1 MANSYLNRTPGST
14 TDAQRKQ
21 FTISVWVKR
30 STLLTGSDHQEVLSA
45 FATDQFGFRFQGD
58 NKLDIFD
65 YSVSGNNYP
74 LRLITNRLFRDTS
87 AWYNIVLQVDTPN
100 ATSSNRAKL
109 WVNGVQ
115 ETSFAT
121 ATYPSQDYTT
131 TWNKNGLHQIG
142 SKAWG
147 NSGNGSNFFDGY
159 LSHVAN
165 VAGSVVAPTSF
176 GQTDSTS
183 GIWKFKTP
191 SGITWGNNGFH
202 LKFEN
207 SANLGLDSSGN
218 SNNFTKNGNLIQSKD
233 TPSVGLCTLNP
244 NLPIP
249 SGFNITNG
257 NLSFACSGSQWQG
270 NVSSIAP
277 TKGKWYYECQYTT
290 GSGIKLDITR
300 QKPNM
305 INMATNNQSYGAYND
320 VGYGYQ
326 LNNSGID
333 YYCNNN
339 TCTTWNSSANGNS
352 TKIYMVCIDLD
363 NGKYWIGANGT
374 WANKTG
380 TANPATGT
388 DPLHS
393 FSATVN
399 GEPFFITLSAE
410 GTGSTHH
417 ANFGNGYYG
426 TTAVSTNSGNGY
438 SDANSEGKFSYQPP
452 SGYYALTTKNY
463 NTYG

>member
-1 MANSYLNRTPGST
+1 MSNSFLSRTPGST
-14 TDAQRKQ
+14 SDAQRKQ
-21 FTISVWVKR
+21 FTSSVWVKR
-30 STLLTGSDHQEVLSA
+30 STLLTGSNHQEVLSS

-74 LRLITNRLFRDTS
+74 LRLTTNRQFRDTS

-100 ATSSNRAKL
+100 STSSDRVKL

-115 ETSFAT
+115 ETSFGT
-121 ATYPSQDYTT
+121 ANYPSQDYTT
-131 TWNKNGLHQIG
+131 SWNRDGLHQIG

-147 NSGNGSNFFDGY
+147 NSGNGSDMFPGY
-159 LSHVAN
+159 LAHVAN
-165 VAGSVVAPTSF
+165 VAGSVVAPTVF

-183 GIWKFKTP
+183 GIWKFKPP
-191 SGITWGNNGFH
+191 SGVTWGDNGFH

-207 SANLGLDSSGN
+207 SGNLGLDSSGEG
-218 SNNFTKNGNLIQSKD
+218 NNFTTSGNLIQSKD
-233 TPSVGLCTLNP
+233 TPSIGFCTLNP
-244 NLPIP
+244 NLRIP
-249 SGFNITNG
+249 SGFTITNG

-270 NVSSIAP
+270 NVGSLAP
-277 TKGKWYYECQYTT
+277 TKGKWYYECKYTT
-290 GSGIKLDITR
+290 GVGIKLDIVR
-300 QKPNM
+300 QDPDM
-305 INMATNNQSYGAYND
+305 RNMATNNQSYGAYHGN
-320 VGYGYQ
+320 GYGYQ
-326 LNNSGID
+326 LNNSGTD
-333 YYCNNN
+333 YYCHNNS
-339 TCTTWNSSANGNS
+339 CTTWNSSRGNS

-363 NGKYWIGANGT
+363 NGKYWIGADGT
-374 WANKTG
+374 WFNKTG

-393 FSATVN
+393 FSGILN
-399 GEPFFITLSAE
+399 GDPFYITLSAE

-417 ANFGNGYYG
+417 ANFGSGYYG

-438 SDANSEGKFSYQPP
+438 SDGNSQGKFSYQPP
-452 SGYYALTTKNY
+452 SGYYALNTKNL

>member
-1 MANSYLNRTPGST
+1 MANSYLARTPSSAGN
-14 TDAQRKQ
+14 RK
-21 FTISVWVKR
+21 TWTWSGWVKF
-30 STLLTGSDHQEVLSA
+30 SQTPGAAGAILFSA
-45 FATDQFGFRFQGD
+45 YAHGNDNFKISYGDTNQISMRFYNGTEYQ
-58 NKLDIFD
+58 L
-65 YSVSGNNYP
+65 VP
-74 LRLITNRLFRDTS
+74 NRKFRDFS
-87 AWYNIVLQVDTPN
+87 AWYHLLFAVDTTL
-100 ATSSNRAKL
+100 ATSGDRFKIY
-109 WVNGVQ
+109 VNGVR
-115 ETSFAT
+115 ETSFANEDQPT
-121 ATYPSQDYTT
+121 QDLQMTINDTT
-131 TWNKNGLHQIG
+131 TMQIG
-142 SKAWG
+142 RYST
-147 NSGNGSNFFDGY
+147 GSNFFDGY
-159 LSHVAN
+159 MSHVSLVDGQALT
-165 VAGSVVAPTSF
+165 PTSF
-176 GQTDSTS
+176 GETDSTS
-183 GIWKFKTP
+183 GIWKFKSP
-191 SGITWGNNGFH
+191 SGITWGTNGFH

-207 SANLGLDSSGN
+207 SGNLGLDSSGN

-233 TPSVGLCTLNP
+233 TPSIGLCTLNP

-290 GSGIKLDITR
+290 GVGIKLDITR

-393 FSATVN
+393 FSAAVN
-399 GEPFFITLSAE
+399 GQPFFITLSAE

>member
-1 MANSYLNRTPGST
+1 MANSYLSHTQTN
-14 TDAQRKQ
+14 DASNTK
-21 FTISVWVKR
+21 FTFSVWFKR
-30 STLLTGSDHQEVLSA
+30 SKLGNQCIYATQAGSEE
-45 FATDQFGFRFQGD
+45 GR
-58 NKLDIFD
+58 IEFD
-65 YSVSGNNYP
+65 
-74 LRLITNRLFRDTS
+74 TNDRLFLYK
-87 AWYNIVLQVDTPN
+87 YNGSSFQWNLYTERKFKDMNAFYHLVLTYDSTQSTASD
-100 ATSSNRAKL
+100 RLKL
-109 WVNGVQ
+109 YINGTQ
-115 ETSFAT
+115 ETVFQSGYAN
-121 ATYPSQDYTT
+121 YPSQNANSEYFQAAPALIGVNENTT
-131 TWNKNGLHQIG
+131 QY
-142 SKAWG
+142 
-147 NSGNGSNFFDGY
+147 FEGY
-159 LSHVAN
+159 MSHVAMSHGY
-165 VAGSVVAPTSF
+165 AYGPTNF
-176 GQTDSTS
+176 GETDSTT
-183 GIWKFKTP
+183 GAWKFKAPT
-191 SGITWGNNGFH
+191 GVTWGSQGYH

-207 SANLGLDSSGN
+207 AANLGLDSSGN
-218 SNNFTKNGNLIQSKD
+218 SNNFTKSGNLIQSTD

-244 NLPIP
+244 NLTIP

-257 NLSFACSGSQWQG
+257 NLSFTCSGSQWQG
-270 NVSSIAP
+270 SVSSIAP

-300 QKPNM
+300 QKPDMKNM
-305 INMATNNQSYGAYND
+305 QTNNQSYGAYND

-326 LNNSGID
+326 LNNSGTD

-339 TCTTWNSSANGNS
+339 SCTTWDSSANGNS

-393 FSATVN
+393 FSAAVN

-452 SGYYALTTKNY
+452 SGFYALTTRNY

>member
-1 MANSYLNRTPGST
+1 MYINGT
-14 TDAQRKQ
+14 
-21 FTISVWVKR
+21 
-30 STLLTGSDHQEVLSA
+30 QETV
-45 FATDQFGFRFQGD
+45 FQ
-58 NKLDIFD
+58 
-65 YSVSGNNYP
+65 SGYANYP
-74 LRLITNRLFRDTS
+74 
-87 AWYNIVLQVDTPN
+87 
-100 ATSSNRAKL
+100 SSDEN
-109 WVNGVQ
+109 
-115 ETSFAT
+115 
-121 ATYPSQDYTT
+121 
-131 TWNKNGLHQIG
+131 
-142 SKAWG
+142 
-147 NSGNGSNFFDGY
+147 SNFFQAAPALIGVNENTNQFFEGY
-159 LSHVAN
+159 MSHVAKSH
-165 VAGSVVAPTSF
+165 VYAYGPTNF

-183 GIWKFKTP
+183 GIWKFKSP
-191 SGITWGNNGFH
+191 SGVTWCTQGYH

-207 SANLGLDSSGN
+207 AANLGLDSSGN

>member
-1 MANSYLNRTPGST
+1 MANSYLSHTQTADGSNT
-14 TDAQRKQ
+14 K
-21 FTISVWVKR
+21 FTFSVWFKR
-30 STLLTGSDHQEVLSA
+30 SKLGTSQTIFATQSGSDEARIEFDTNDRIFWYKYNGSSFQWNLYTERKFKDMNAFYHLVLTYDSTQSTASDRLKMYINGTQETV
-45 FATDQFGFRFQGD
+45 FQ
-58 NKLDIFD
+58 
-65 YSVSGNNYP
+65 SGYANYP
-74 LRLITNRLFRDTS
+74 
-87 AWYNIVLQVDTPN
+87 
-100 ATSSNRAKL
+100 SSDEN
-109 WVNGVQ
+109 
-115 ETSFAT
+115 
-121 ATYPSQDYTT
+121 
-131 TWNKNGLHQIG
+131 
-142 SKAWG
+142 
-147 NSGNGSNFFDGY
+147 SNFFQAAPALIGVNENTNQFFEGY
-159 LSHVAN
+159 MSHVAMSHGY
-165 VAGSVVAPTSF
+165 AYGPTNF
-176 GQTDSTS
+176 GETDSTT
-183 GIWKFKTP
+183 GAWKFKPPT
-191 SGITWGNNGFH
+191 GVTWGSQGFH

-207 SANLGLDSSGN
+207 AAALGTDSSGN
-218 SNNFTKNGNLIQSKD
+218 SNTFTKSGNLIQSKD

-257 NLSFACSGSQWQG
+257 NLSFTCGGSQWQG

-290 GSGIKLDITR
+290 GVGIKLDITR

-326 LNNSGID
+326 LNNSGTD

-452 SGYYALTTKNY
+452 TGYYALTTRNY